1 MRACDSNKSVQE
13 ERQEEKE
20 RMVVLALPLP
30 RTRTLDLDRW
40 ADVIRERLNI
50 PSTQDGA
57 GSTAIPSD
65 DDNNLQRPSV
75 PLLFTLPA
83 EIFSL
88 ILNRLTFRDI
98 VALSLTSRALRDI
111 YSPPEDLKRRR
122 CAQKIHSVFLLP
134 HVSPFEH
141 SHSHNHYHYHQPYN
155 KNNSNVN
162 SYNNHGV
169 SIHASNS
176 NFNPNS
182 NSGACY
188 KCPYCAHPL
197 CPPTCSTALL
207 LDSNTGIFF
216 PASLWPDCARATF
229 LYTHKPHPSKEHVD
243 CRQPPST
250 GGEYSTIWCS
260 HHRCPRDLFSIKH
273 IHKRSGPESFL
284 AEYRTRRGWKLA
296 RKSRGQAPKLARWF
310 VGYKTKSQEEALS
323 ISKEHPDKAG
333 RVGCFEKVFYET
345 FCRHCLRPIEHV
357 GVKLY
362 PRPLGSA
369 SCSSCS
375 NAPWGRWNRGCLDCG
390 IVSVKIRMID
400 VFDEKWSGS
409 KIFSKSKKRD
419 GSLSNDLSWQ
429 EHDGYWLFLA
439 TECRIVSTIG
449 AVERRRLVPVNSEKA
464 EDALNIVR
472 GRSIHNIE
480 KSKVGIEHLPYKILS
495 QILGYLQ
502 EDWED
507 PSWYSALTASY
518 CFLKASQRMHPF
530 VGRPYT
536 AEEVWRDSYRLHS
549 IW

>member
-1 MRACDSNKSVQE
+1 
-13 ERQEEKE
+13 
-20 RMVVLALPLP
+20 MV
-30 RTRTLDLDRW
+30 LDLDRW
-40 ADVIRERLNI
+40 ADVIRERLSL
-50 PSTQDGA
+50 PFSPHHADSASTSGRN
-57 GSTAIPSD
+57 SS
-65 DDNNLQRPSV
+65 LQQPNGV

-88 ILNRLTFRDI
+88 ILTRLTFRDI

-111 YSPPEDLKRRR
+111 YTPPEDLIRRR
-122 CAQKIHSVFLLP
+122 CAQRIHSVFLNVNHHKP
-134 HVSPFEH
+134 K
-141 SHSHNHYHYHQPYN
+141 SHNITN
-155 KNNSNVN
+155 
-162 SYNNHGV
+162 
-169 SIHASNS
+169 
-176 NFNPNS
+176 NPNHNTDTNVGVNVS
-182 NSGACY
+182 NGY

-197 CPPTCSTALL
+197 CPPTCTSALL

-216 PASLWPDCARATF
+216 PSTLWPDCSRARF
-229 LYTHKPHPSKEHVD
+229 LYAHKPHPSKEHVD

-250 GGEYSTIWCS
+250 GGEYSTIWCQ

-310 VGYKTKSQEEALS
+310 VGYKSKTQEEAVS
-323 ISKEHPDKAG
+323 IAAKSLDHNNHNQHEKSRG
-333 RVGCFEKVFYET
+333 GGVGCYEKVFYET

-362 PRPLGSA
+362 PRPLGNSSCA
-369 SCSSCS
+369 SCSPT
-375 NAPWGRWNRGCLDCG
+375 PWTAGGRWNRGCLDCG
-390 IVSVKIRMID
+390 IASVKIRMID

-409 KIFSKSKKRD
+409 RIFSKSKKRD
-419 GSLSNDLSWQ
+419 GVSNDLSWQ

-439 TECRIVSTIG
+439 TECRIVNTIG
-449 AVERRRLVPVNSEKA
+449 DVERRRLVPVNPEKA
-464 EDALNIVR
+464 EAALNIVR
-472 GRSIHNIE
+472 GRSIHNIS
-480 KSKVGIEHLPYKILS
+480 KPKVGIESLPYKILS

>member
-1 MRACDSNKSVQE
+1 
-13 ERQEEKE
+13 
-20 RMVVLALPLP
+20 MVVLALPLP

-50 PSTQDGA
+50 PPSSTQEDACAAAGDRSGA
-57 GSTAIPSD
+57 GDNKNSNLQQSTA
-65 DDNNLQRPSV
+65 RV
-75 PLLFTLPA
+75 HPLLFTLPA
-83 EIFSL
+83 EIFTL
-88 ILNRLTFRDI
+88 ILTRLTFRDI

-122 CAQKIHSVFLLP
+122 CAQRIHSVFLP
-134 HVSPFEH
+134 HVNPFGH
-141 SHSHNHYHYHQPYN
+141 SSSSSHSHLLHNGHQYN
-155 KNNSNVN
+155 RTNSNH
-162 SYNNHGV
+162 SNNHGV
-169 SIHASNS
+169 SLLAS
-176 NFNPNS
+176 NPNS
-182 NSGACY
+182 NSNGY
-188 KCPYCAHPL
+188 RCPYCAHPL
-197 CPPTCSTALL
+197 CPPTCTTALL

-216 PASLWPDCARATF
+216 PASLWPDCARARF

-310 VGYKTKSQEEALS
+310 VGYKTKSPEEALS

-333 RVGCFEKVFYET
+333 RVGCYEKVFYET

-362 PRPLGSA
+362 PRPLGSS
-369 SCSSCS
+369 SCASCS

-449 AVERRRLVPVNSEKA
+449 AVERRRLVPVNPEKA
-464 EDALNIVR
+464 EDALSIVR

-480 KSKVGIEHLPYKILS
+480 KSKVGIENLPYKILS

>member
-1 MRACDSNKSVQE
+1 
-13 ERQEEKE
+13 
-20 RMVVLALPLP
+20 MVVLALPLP

-40 ADVIRERLNI
+40 ADVIRERLNL
-50 PSTQDGA
+50 PSTQGA
-57 GSTAIPSD
+57 GSTATPSRSSNKNSD
-65 DDNNLQRPSV
+65 ALRQSKSAV

-122 CAQKIHSVFLLP
+122 CAQRIHSVFLQ
-134 HVSPFEH
+134 HVSLYDHQRQPQHQSEQHHHQH
-141 SHSHNHYHYHQPYN
+141 SNENSNSN
-155 KNNSNVN
+155 SNNNNNNS
-162 SYNNHGV
+162 HGV
-169 SIHASNS
+169 SNYTSS
-176 NFNPNS
+176 
-182 NSGACY
+182 SGY

-197 CPPTCSTALL
+197 CPPTCTSALL

-216 PASLWPDCARATF
+216 PASLWPDCARARF
-229 LYTHKPHPSKEHVD
+229 LYTHKPLPSKEHVD

-310 VGYKTKSQEEALS
+310 VGYRAKSQEEAIS
-323 ISKEHPDKAG
+323 ISREHSDKAV
-333 RVGCFEKVFYET
+333 RLGCYEKVFYET

-362 PRPLGSA
+362 PRPLGNS
-369 SCSSCS
+369 SCASCS

-409 KIFSKSKKRD
+409 KIFSKSKKSD
-419 GSLSNDLSWQ
+419 GLSNDLSWQ

-449 AVERRRLVPVNSEKA
+449 AVERRRLEPVNAEKA
-464 EDALNIVR
+464 EDALDIVR
-472 GRSIHNIE
+472 GRSIHNIA
-480 KSKVGIEHLPYKILS
+480 KAKVGIESLPYKILS

>member
-1 MRACDSNKSVQE
+1 
-13 ERQEEKE
+13 
-20 RMVVLALPLP
+20 MVVLALPLP

-40 ADVIRERLNI
+40 ADVIRERLNL
-50 PSTQDGA
+50 PSTQEGPQ
-57 GSTAIPSD
+57 STATTNPS
-65 DDNNLQRPSV
+65 NSLQQQPTV
-75 PLLFTLPA
+75 PLLFTLPT

-88 ILNRLTFRDI
+88 ILERLTFRDI
-98 VALSLTSRALRDI
+98 VAFSLTSRALRDI
-111 YSPPEDLKRRR
+111 YTPPEDPKRRR
-122 CAQKIHSVFLLP
+122 CAQRIHSVFLP
-134 HVSPFEH
+134 HV
-141 SHSHNHYHYHQPYN
+141 NLYRR
-155 KNNSNVN
+155 NV
-162 SYNNHGV
+162 H
-169 SIHASNS
+169 
-176 NFNPNS
+176 
-182 NSGACY
+182 

-197 CPPTCSTALL
+197 CPPTCPTALL

-216 PASLWPDCARATF
+216 PSSLWPDCARARF
-229 LYTHKPHPSKEHVD
+229 LYAHKPHPSKEHVD

-310 VGYKTKSQEEALS
+310 VGYKTKSQEEAIS
-323 ISKEHPDKAG
+323 ISNGGNEKAE
-333 RVGCFEKVFYET
+333 RTAGCYEKVFYET

-362 PRPLGSA
+362 PRPLGSSSCA
-369 SCSSCS
+369 SCSS
-375 NAPWGRWNRGCLDCG
+375 APWGRWNRGCLDCG

-409 KIFSKSKKRD
+409 RIFSKSKKRD
-419 GSLSNDLSWQ
+419 GVSNDLSWQ
-429 EHDGYWLFLA
+429 EHSGYYLFLA
-439 TECRIVSTIG
+439 TECRIINTIG
-449 AVERRRLVPVNSEKA
+449 AVERRRLVPVNPQKA
-464 EDALNIVR
+464 DEALNIVR
-472 GRSIHNIE
+472 GRKIYNID
-480 KSKVGIEHLPYKILS
+480 KPKVGIESLPYKILS